1 MRLGVTLYVLP
12 ESNPVWLQLPS
23 ASVVTEAGIAP
34 LPDTN
39 ANVIVTPAIPTP
51 PLVFT
56 EPDAAYVAV
65 KFRLLAAAL
74 KLREAGEKVKPARLG
89 VTLYVL
95 PSSNPD

>member
-1 MRLGVTLYVLP
+1 MLP
-12 ESNPVWLQLPS
+12 ESKPVWLQLPS
-23 ASVVTEAGIAP
+23 ASVVTLAGIAP

-39 ANVIVTPAIPTP
+39 ANVMVTPEIPTP

-74 KLREAGEKVKPARLG
+74 KLREVGEKVKPARLG

-95 PSSNPD
+95 PSWKPD